1 MIKKIKQIFKIKIFY
16 LILIIAFNSYSYSIE
31 NKIILKI
38 NNNIITNIDVENE
51 VIYLKTLNPNLRDLK
66 TEKIYEI
73 AKNSLIR
80 ENIKKIEIKKNQLNA
95 INQEY
100 LENIIENIY
109 RNIGLSSKQEFKNY
123 LKTSNIDLKTI
134 EQKLEVEAQWN
145 GLIFNKF
152 RSKIKIDKL
161 KISEEIKSTKSI
173 NSYFLYE
180 ILFDA
185 KNNEDAKKKF
195 DQIIKSIDENGIE
208 NTASIF
214 SLSDSSKTGGKL
226 GWIKENSLSKKISK
240 ELKNVQTKQATKPIL
255 IPGGFLILYVKDIK
269 KIEEE
274 IDFEK
279 EYSQRIRSLQNLQL
293 NQYSNIYF
301 NKIKKNLTIYEQ

>member
-1 MIKKIKQIFKIKIFY
+1 MIKKFKQVLKIKIFS
-16 LILIIAFNSYSYSIE
+16 LILISALNSYSYSLE

-38 NNNIITNIDVENE
+38 DNNIITNIDVDNE

-66 TEKIYEI
+66 AEKIYEI

-95 INQEY
+95 IDQEY

-109 RNIGLSSKQEFKNY
+109 KSIGLNSKQEFINY
-123 LKTSNIDLKTI
+123 LKTSNIDLQTI
-134 EQKLEVEAQWN
+134 KKKLVVEAQWN

-185 KNNEDAKKKF
+185 KNNIDAKEKF
-195 DQIIKSIDENGIE
+195 NQIIKSIDKNGVE

-214 SLSDSSKTGGKL
+214 SLSDTSKTGGKL
-226 GWIKENSLSKKISK
+226 GWIKESALSKKISR
-240 ELKNVQTKQATKPIL
+240 ELKNIQTKQTTKPIL

-274 IDFEK
+274 IDFDK

>member
-1 MIKKIKQIFKIKIFY
+1 MIKKFKQVLKIKIFS
-16 LILIIAFNSYSYSIE
+16 LILISALNSYSYSLE

-38 NNNIITNIDVENE
+38 DNNIITNIDVDNE

-66 TEKIYEI
+66 AEKIYEI

-95 INQEY
+95 IDQEY

-109 RNIGLSSKQEFKNY
+109 KNIGLNSKQEFINY
-123 LKTSNIDLKTI
+123 LKTSNIDLQTI
-134 EQKLEVEAQWN
+134 KKKLVVEAQWN
-145 GLIFNKF
+145 LLIFNIF

-161 KISEEIKSTKSI
+161 KISDEIKSTKSI

-185 KNNEDAKKKF
+185 KNNIDAKEKF
-195 DQIIKSIDENGIE
+195 NQIIKSIDENGVE

-214 SLSDSSKTGGKL
+214 SLSDTSKTGGKL
-226 GWIKENSLSKKISK
+226 GWIKESALSKKISR
-240 ELKNVQTKQATKPIL
+240 ELKNIQTKQTTKPIL

-274 IDFEK
+274 IDFDK